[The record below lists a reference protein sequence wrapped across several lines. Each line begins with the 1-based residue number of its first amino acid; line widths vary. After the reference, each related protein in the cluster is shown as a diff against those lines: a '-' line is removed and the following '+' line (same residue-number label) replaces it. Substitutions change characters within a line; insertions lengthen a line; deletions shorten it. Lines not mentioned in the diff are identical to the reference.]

1 MLKYYFQKY
10 MRLYSFRSYKNYY
23 GYSIEA
29 PAHSKKTIEISY
41 DDGPNLIHVKGDVKI
56 PDYNNRFYKVIQI
69 PEKYKKEDVKI
80 NIKNGLIKLIIP
92 TSK

>member
-41 DDGPNLIHVKGDVKI
+41 DDGPNLIH
-56 PDYNNRFYKVIQI
+56 
-69 PEKYKKEDVKI
+69 
-80 NIKNGLIKLIIP
+80 IKAVSYTHLTLP
-92 TSK
+92 TKRIV